1 MADRP
6 YNVLFLCTGNSA
18 RSIIAEAILNK
29 VGTGHFRAY
38 SAGSQPKGQVH
49 PYTID
54 LLRKLNHDVAGFVPK
69 SWHKFVQP
77 DAPKLDF
84 IFTVCDNTAE
94 ETRPAWPGQPMTAH
108 WAVPDPAQE
117 TDAEGRQLA
126 EAEMRAAF
134 ADTYRMLNN
143 RIGIFVSLPLQ
154 KLDRLTVQKRLQEIG
169 STVDKSSSPSDA

>member
-1 MADRP
+1 M
-6 YNVLFLCTGNSA
+6 
-18 RSIIAEAILNK
+18 
-29 VGTGHFRAY
+29 
-38 SAGSQPKGQVH
+38 
-49 PYTID
+49 
-54 LLRKLNHDVAGFVPK
+54 
-69 SWHKFVQP
+69 QP

-84 IFTVCDNTAE
+84 IFTVCDNAAE

-117 TDAEGRQLA
+117 TDAGGRQFA